1 MCSKICIW
9 KRVFEKVYLGK
20 LMSGHLLSLSRC
32 LLNCKKENRG
42 EYLLKILES
51 QYAKIAKPKFIQN
64 IWIWQYLL
72 KILESQYAKIGK
84 PKLIQNIQIW
94 QYLLKIFE
102 SQYAKIVKPKLIWLT
117 RTPQSQKLK
126 RGVGPL
132 GSWSWQGGEKV
143 EIKESGKVDWEHTG
157 NALSVQT
164 QIYSPVLELVH

>member
-42 EYLLKILES
+42 E
-51 QYAKIAKPKFIQN
+51 
-64 IWIWQYLL
+64 YLL